1 MTDLDVFDDEVD
13 VTPTR
18 SRVWIILGSLVAIG
32 LVFGGI
38 AAFAVTG
45 GVNIGQVLLPALIP
59 GDRVASVEEV
69 EEAVGIEFPQG
80 AVSQQPIDDSAYVIG
95 QVRFAGAYEDTLVAT
110 GYIELAEVPDRELSV
125 WNGELAEARYFMT
138 GDGRTA
144 LAGTVDGASIVTFYA
159 AH

>member
-1 MTDLDVFDDEVD
+1 MSDLDVFDEEVD
-13 VTPTR
+13 VAPTR

-45 GVNIGQVLLPALIP
+45 GVNVGQVLLPALFP
-59 GDRVASVEEV
+59 GDRVASTGAV
-69 EEAVGIEFPQG
+69 EEAVGIEFPDG

-95 QVRFAGAYEDTLVAT
+95 QVRFAGDYEDTLVAT
-110 GYIELAEVPDRELSV
+110 GYIELAEIPDRELSV
-125 WNGELAEARYFMT
+125 WNGELLDPRYFMA

>member
-1 MTDLDVFDDEVD
+1 MSDLDVFDEEVD
-13 VTPTR
+13 VAPTR

-45 GVNIGQVLLPALIP
+45 GVNIGQALLPALFP
-59 GDRVASVEEV
+59 GDRVASTEEV
-69 EEAVGIEFPQG
+69 GEAVGIEFPEG

-95 QVRFAGAYEDTLVAT
+95 QVRFAGDYEDTLVAT
-110 GYIELAEVPDRELSV
+110 GFIELAEIPDRELSV
-125 WNGELAEARYFMT
+125 WNGELLDPRYFMT

-144 LAGTVDGASIVTFYA
+144 LAGTLDGVSIVTFYA